1 MDGITAASSANAT
14 AQLAAAVQVF
24 ALKQANEGQ
33 AAMLDTLLRAMSS
46 GPANLG
52 NRVDVSV

>member
-1 MDGITAASSANAT
+1 MDGINAASSANVT
-14 AQLAAAVQVF
+14 AQVAAAVQVF
-24 ALKQANEGQ
+24 ALKQANQGQ
-33 AAMLDTLLRAMSS
+33 AAMLDTLLRSLSA